1 MPNRY
6 AAGSGAQA
14 EALREQ
20 QQHQK
25 GQTYGIVKRRV
36 FRDPLALAR
45 ANYGSQSRIG
55 AEEQS

>member
-20 QQHQK
+20 QHQK
-25 GQTYGIVKRRV
+25 GQTFGIVKRRV